1 MTSDAAALGQ
11 QLAAEKATN
20 ELLRESLAD
29 VQRVMGRDEAGWDM
43 VGQLTL
49 DGQGFT
55 PQFRKQMY
63 DRAVIACAANPMI
76 KRGVNLRGAY
86 IWGDGVSISVRD
98 DPGTGQDV
106 NAVVQAFLDDPM
118 NLATFSDT
126 EARLEHERALALG
139 GELAICLPTD
149 PFTGRVRV
157 RILPFLEI
165 TDIVTNPE
173 DAASEWLYLR
183 QWTQPG
189 KSEIQKAYYPAL
201 SYRPAQ
207 RYKTLQLRAPNGT
220 LTDTGI
226 PIMWDS
232 PVRFVRVNKVGQ
244 RGVGDV
250 FAALPWADSYK
261 QFLEAWKQLTLSLA
275 RFAYQA
281 KQRGDRVPQ
290 LAADLAR
297 ASQSNVSGQG
307 IVTDP
312 NTVLEAVGKSGATI
326 DSDSGRPL
334 AAMAAAGLD
343 IPVTTLLGDP
353 GVTGARAVASDVT
366 ESSWALFDVRRDL
379 WKAIIRDVCSY
390 VIDAAVIAPLG
401 PLKGTIVRDGDY
413 QTAQLPEGDG
423 RTVIVDFPDRDD
435 TTLLD
440 KLKAIQ
446 LADSMDKLPAL
457 TIAREILSALQVDD
471 VDEILAQITD
481 ENGDFLPPD
490 LIDQKVRQRYADH
503 GNADPNTQ
511 AA

>member
-1 MTSDAAALGQ
+1 MTSDAAALWQ

-126 EARLEHERALALG
+126 EAHLEHERALALG

-149 PFTGRVRV
+149 PLSGQVRV
-157 RILPFLEI
+157 RILPSLEI

-189 KSEIQKAYYPAL
+189 STTVRKAYYPAL
-201 SYRPAQ
+201 SYRPQ
-207 RYKTLQLRAPNGT
+207 TRYRSYGDDQT
-220 LTDTGI
+220 
-226 PIMWDS
+226 PIMWDQ
-232 PVRFVRVNKVGQ
+232 PMRFVRVNMVGR

-275 RFAYQA
+275 RYAYQV
-281 KQRGDRVPQ
+281 KQRGDRVTQ
-290 LAADLAR
+290 TAVDMAR
-297 ASQSNVSGQG
+297 TNQDNTYGKG
-307 IVTDP
+307 LINDP
-312 NTVLEAVGKSGATI
+312 NMVMEAVGKSGATI

-366 ESSWALFDVRRDL
+366 ESSWALFDTRRDL

-440 KLKAIQ
+440 KLRAIQ
-446 LADSMDKLPAL
+446 IADQSEKIPPLV
-457 TIAREILSALQVDD
+457 IVREYLSALQVDD
-471 VDEILAQITD
+471 IDEILELITD
-481 ENGDFLPPD
+481 DRGDFVPLD

-503 GNADPNTQ
+503 GKGDPNAE